1 MSDLIYHPLKPIYD
15 KNSKILVLGTF
26 PSVKSREVNIYYGN
40 PQNRFWKVLSIVLN
54 LPFPETREDKIK
66 FLLDNNIAVWDVI
79 ASCNIENSDDSSIK
93 NPVPN
98 DFSIIFTHANISQV
112 FTTGKKATE
121 LYTRFTGNQS
131 VYLPSPSG
139 ANCAVSMQK
148 LIDSYSMIKKYL
160 F

>member
-1 MSDLIYHPLKPIYD
+1 MSDFIYHPLKPIYD
-15 KNSKILVLGTF
+15 KNSKILILGTF
-26 PSVKSREVNIYYGN
+26 PSVKSRAANIYYGN

-66 FLLDNNIAVWDVI
+66 FLLNNNIAVWDVI
-79 ASCNIENSDDSSIK
+79 SSCNIENSDDSSIK

-98 DFSIIFTHANISQV
+98 DFSVIFNSANISQV

-121 LYTRFTGNQS
+121 LYARFTGRNS
-131 VYLPSPSG
+131 IYLPSPSG

-148 LIDSYSMIKKYL
+148 LIDSYSVIKKYL

>member
-1 MSDLIYHPLKPIYD
+1 MSNLVCHPFKPIYD
-15 KNSKILVLGTF
+15 KNSKILILGTF
-26 PSVKSREVNIYYGN
+26 PSVKSRAADIYYGN

-54 LPFPETREDKIK
+54 LPFPQTREDKIK
-66 FLLDNNIAVWDVI
+66 FLSDNHIAVWDVI
-79 ASCNIENSDDSSIK
+79 ASCIIDNSDDSSIK

-98 DFSIIFTHANISQV
+98 DFSIIFNRANISQV

-121 LYTRFTGNQS
+121 LYARFTGNQS
-131 VYLPSPSG
+131 VYLPSSSG

-148 LIDSYSMIKKYL
+148 LIDSYSIIKKYL

>member
-26 PSVKSREVNIYYGN
+26 PSVKSREANIYYGN

-54 LPFPETREDKIK
+54 LPFPKTREDKIK

-98 DFSIIFTHANISQV
+98 DFSIIFNHANISQV